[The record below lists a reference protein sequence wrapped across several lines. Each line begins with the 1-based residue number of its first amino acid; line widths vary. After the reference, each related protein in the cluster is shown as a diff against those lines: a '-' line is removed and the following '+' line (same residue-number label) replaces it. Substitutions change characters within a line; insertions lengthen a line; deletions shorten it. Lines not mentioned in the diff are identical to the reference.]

1 MKRPHFLADKSAL
14 ARLTRPAVDRR
25 LTPLLLAGDV
35 VTCTIVDLELLYSAR
50 DHADFVALH
59 ADRRSLPSVDIAHGD
74 FERAIEVME
83 LLAKRGKHRAAA
95 IPDLL
100 IAAVAERVDLVV
112 LHYDRDFD
120 IIASVTRQPVEWVVP
135 AGTVP

>member
-1 MKRPHFLADKSAL
+1 MPPRFLADKSAL
-14 ARLTRPAVDRR
+14 ARLRHPAVDRR

-35 VTCTIVDLELLYSAR
+35 ARCAIIDLEILYSAR
-50 DHADFVALH
+50 AHTDFVEILAERN
-59 ADRRSLPSVDIAHGD
+59 ALPSVAVSQQD

-83 LLAKRGKHRAAA
+83 LLARQGKHRAAS

-100 IAAVAERVDLVV
+100 IAAVAERAKLAI

-120 IIASVTRQPVEWVVP
+120 LIASITGQPVEWIARAGSVP
-135 AGTVP
+135 